1 MRKQLQ
7 VTIFL
12 IVLFLA
18 LGGIGKVFA
27 SEKTASMVVTARIF
41 YPPHFSIKDNR
52 FDCDCQYFKPRIT
65 EHENIIEIE
74 Y

>member
-12 IVLFLA
+12 IALFLA
-18 LGGIGKVFA
+18 LGCISKVFA
-27 SEKTASMVVTARIF
+27 SEKTASMVVTAQIF
-41 YPPHFSIKDNR
+41 YPPHFSIINNQ
-52 FDCDCQYFKPRIT
+52 FDCDCQYVKPKIT